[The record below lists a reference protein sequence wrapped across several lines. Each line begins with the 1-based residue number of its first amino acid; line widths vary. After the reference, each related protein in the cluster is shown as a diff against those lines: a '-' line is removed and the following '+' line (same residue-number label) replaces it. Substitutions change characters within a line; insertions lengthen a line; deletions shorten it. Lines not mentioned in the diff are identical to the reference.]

1 VDLAQ
6 VRRVS
11 DGLVRDR
18 YMVPW
23 SLTHAL
29 GSAFNAG
36 YPSYVLAFDTTWEAP
51 PPCTDPTTGAAC
63 PCDSNMRCIQP
74 PGSGGSKPFLCTEIT
89 NGQSCTCG
97 STPTCRPP
105 QSPQPQPLCYDSQT
119 NQSCKC
125 KSSPT
130 CISSVPRAPM
140 SCFDKVAKAP
150 CNCADKATNPNCQTI
165 N

>member
-1 VDLAQ
+1 MDLAQ

-23 SLTHAL
+23 SLTHAV

-51 PPCTDPTTGAAC
+51 PPCTDATTGGPC
-63 PCDSNMRCIQP
+63 PCDSNRRCAQQ
-74 PGSGGSKPFLCTEIT
+74 PGSGGSKPLLCTEIT
-89 NGQSCTCG
+89 NGQSCICG
-97 STPTCRPP
+97 STPTCMPS
-105 QSPQPQPLCYDSQT
+105 QSPLCYDSQT

-130 CISSVPRAPM
+130 CISPVPRAPM
-140 SCFDKVAKAP
+140 SCFDQVARLR